1 MAYKQSLFAL
11 VVIAAASPTWAS
23 QPELMPQWGAPAAPP
38 FARYCLRVDPVTGSH
53 METIQCRTRDEWA
66 ALDVDVDRE
75 WAENGVRVLTA
86 PPYNG

>member
-1 MAYKQSLFAL
+1 
-11 VVIAAASPTWAS
+11 
-23 QPELMPQWGAPAAPP
+23 
-38 FARYCLRVDPVTGSH
+38 